1 VNGSPAARFLH
12 PTGRGGWAWTVSTG
26 IHSRLPQ
33 RARIVQQPRPADALT
48 HTALT
53 HFMLHLVLFDDAVS
67 RAWEPFALTRPGG
80 ELRFGAL
87 TTRQRAERVFGA
99 RCVAHLGA
107 EHLAGFEEGDSP
119 PVRGCA
125 DPPEEGDRLFLSSR
139 AVPAWGSGE
148 AWLARRGGS
157 GALIVDGEVA
167 GWFAPEGT
175 PAPEPEFFAHPPMIL
190 DRTGAVELEGRMI
203 GPVWEL
209 MSGNPGQVAAD
220 VAALFP
226 DAGDADLPAASH
238 RFGGHPLVMGVGV
251 RIEPGVVFDTSAGP
265 VWLDDG
271 VTVRA
276 FTRLAGPAYVGRNS
290 IVLGGHLEAVTI
302 GEGCR
307 IRGEFAQSVCLD
319 RVNKAHDGHIGHA
332 YLGAWVNL
340 GAETTNSDLKN
351 NYGNVRLWTPAGE
364 TDTGELKV
372 GCFLGD
378 HVKTGIGL
386 LLNTGTVVGAGS
398 NLYGALLPPRHVPP
412 FSWGTGE
419 DLTAY
424 RVEKFLDVAAR
435 AMARRGVTLSES
447 AAGQLR
453 RAWERGRSA

>member
-1 VNGSPAARFLH
+1 
-12 PTGRGGWAWTVSTG
+12 
-26 IHSRLPQ
+26 
-33 RARIVQQPRPADALT
+33 
-48 HTALT
+48 
-53 HFMLHLVLFDDAVS
+53 MLQLILFDDAVS

-87 TTRQRAERVFGA
+87 TTRERAERAFGA

-107 EHLAGFEEGDSP
+107 AHLAGFEEGDSP
-119 PVRGCA
+119 PVLGYA
-125 DPPEEGDRLFLSSR
+125 DAPTEGERLFLSVR
-139 AVPAWGSGE
+139 AVPAWGAAE
-148 AWLARRGGS
+148 LWRARRGGA

-175 PAPEPEFFAHPPMIL
+175 PAPDESFFDSPPTIP

-209 MSGNPGQVAAD
+209 MSGNPDQVAAD

-226 DAGDADLPAASH
+226 DAADAELPAGAH
-238 RFGGHPLVMGVGV
+238 RFGEHALVAGVGV

-265 VWLDDG
+265 IWLDDG
-271 VTVRA
+271 VTVKA
-276 FTRLAGPAYVGRNS
+276 FTRLAGPAYVGRRS
-290 IVLGGHLEAVTI
+290 IILGGHLESVAI
-302 GEGCR
+302 GQGCR
-307 IRGEFAQSVCLD
+307 IRGEFAESVCLD
-319 RVNKAHDGHIGHA
+319 YVNKAHDGHIGHA

-351 NYGNVRLWTPAGE
+351 NYGPVRLWTPNGD

-398 NLYGALLPPRHVPP
+398 NLYGALLPPKYVPP

-424 RVEKFLDVAAR
+424 RVDKFLDVAAR
-435 AMARRGVTLSES
+435 AMSRRQVTLSEA

-453 RAWERGRSA
+453 SAWNRSSGEREDA